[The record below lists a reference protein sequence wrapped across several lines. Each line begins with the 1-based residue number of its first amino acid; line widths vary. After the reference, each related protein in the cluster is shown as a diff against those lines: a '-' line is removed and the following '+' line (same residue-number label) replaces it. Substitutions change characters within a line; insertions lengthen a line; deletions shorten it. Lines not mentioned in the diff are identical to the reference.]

1 MAIRQRKRKD
11 RSQWSPRLAGLLLC
25 AFFGLGMVTGFSGPG
40 RAMLAR
46 AALALRR
53 FKDRARAQVVLLG
66 ALAGYLGQD
75 VVPARFLRPVARIRP
90 RLAGADTS
98 RFLPVAL
105 VERSEGFYTLS
116 AEQGLVGPV
125 SPASQPD
132 IPVLSGPA
140 VENASPAELVRYA
153 AIMVRAEAGLSKLVS
168 EMHVSSDGT
177 AALFLDRMRTEIRID
192 LSRETVEIARA
203 AEVLRRWRGRE
214 ALVAMVDMTTPG
226 LAVLRFNT
234 NLKRL
239 ARRGARPRARAAN
252 SDSRRRIAEVE
263 RVREPLIR

>member
-1 MAIRQRKRKD
+1 M
-11 RSQWSPRLAGLLLC
+11 
-25 AFFGLGMVTGFSGPG
+25 TGFSGPG

-46 AALALRR
+46 AALALRHW
-53 FKDRARAQVVLLG
+53 KDRAREEVAPLG

-75 VVPARFLRPVARIRP
+75 IVPARFSRFGERIRP
-90 RLAGADTS
+90 RLASAGAS

-140 VENASPAELVRYA
+140 VQDASPAELVRYA

-168 EMHVSSDGT
+168 EMHVSGDGT
-177 AALFLDRMRTEIRID
+177 AALFLDRVRTEIRID
-192 LSRETVEIARA
+192 LSREPVEIARA
-203 AEVLRRWRGRE
+203 AEVLKRWRGRE

-239 ARRGARPRARAAN
+239 ARRDGRARARTAD
-252 SDSRRRIAEVE
+252 SDSRRGIAEVE